1 MAKQVLLDTSF
12 ILTSIK
18 NKIDFLDEI
27 SSLGLTP
34 LIPKQVMVEL
44 EGITNGESKLAL
56 KILKKNEIKMIDLET
71 KNTDYGIIAYAKK
84 NIGLVVATLD
94 REIKNAIKNNKLI
107 IRGKKNL
114 EII

>member
-12 ILTSIK
+12 ILTSIR

-34 LIPKQVMVEL
+34 VISKQVMIEL
-44 EGITNGESKLAL
+44 EGITKPESKLSL
-56 KILKKNEIKMIDLET
+56 KILQKNKIKTLDLET
-71 KNTDYGIIAYAKK
+71 RNTDQGIIDYAKK
-84 NIGLVVATLD
+84 NPSLVVATLD
-94 REIKNAIKNNKLI
+94 REIKNSIKNNKLI
-107 IRGKKNL
+107 IRGKKKL